1 MSWIQKVLGIEA
13 NNKLVEA
20 MASQMTALTTLIT
33 QTATQSKQPT
43 PKGPSTAELALQ
55 QQLQQAKDD
64 LAAANGQLE
73 AMRQYR
79 AQGNDPEVAILKAEN
94 ARLHQNLAK
103 AWSAANAMAD
113 PDTAAAAFAKII
125 AQEAESRGSGQ
136 RFHLELDSDVSR
148 GIEVVKAAGLLSRP
162 LSRIVNDLLRG
173 WLHGQYRDMAA
184 RIAAQGVAQGNDQ
197 ECRI

>member
-13 NNKLVEA
+13 NNKLIEA
-20 MASQMTALTTLIT
+20 MTAQMTALTTLVNK
-33 QTATQSKQPT
+33 QSMAAT
-43 PKGPSTAELALQ
+43 PKGPSTSDLALQ
-55 QQLQQAKDD
+55 QQLQQLQTELATAK
-64 LAAANGQLE
+64 GQLE

-79 AQGNDPEVAILKAEN
+79 SQGNSPEVASLKAEN
-94 ARLHQNLAK
+94 ARLHQELGK

-113 PDTAAAAFAKII
+113 PDTAAAAFAQII

-136 RFHLELDSDVSR
+136 RFHLELDGDVSR

-162 LSRIVNDLLRG
+162 LSRLVNDLLRG

-184 RIAAQGVAQGNDQ
+184 RIAAQGVDQ
-197 ECRI
+197 TSDQDTRI